1 MEIGS
6 LVRDKIMNRIGIV
19 IDTLG
24 SRLRVRWSDGL
35 VFWAL
40 VRNVE
45 VLCEYQKNF
54 VFFLDKSFKRDT
66 L

>member
-1 MEIGS
+1 MEVGD

-24 SRLRVRWSDGL
+24 PRLRVRWSDGL

-40 VRNVE
+40 VRNLE
-45 VLCEYQKNF
+45 VLCK
-54 VFFLDKSFKRDT
+54 
-66 L
+66 